1 MEQSKSVLMTI
12 LRNKQTPIDQFRDSA
27 HQLALIMAQEAT
39 TYLPTKPHVITTPL
53 EAPFNGTTWAQPVTL
68 IPILR
73 SGLALLPAF
82 LNYFPTA
89 NVGIVGLKRDEST
102 AIAHWYYKNI
112 PPISAQSTVI
122 ILDPMLATGGS
133 ALATL
138 DMLATIDIN
147 QKQIIFAGIISSQ
160 EGINAVKKS
169 YPDITI
175 ITADCDP
182 ALNQSKYIVPGLGD
196 FGDRYFGT
204 PA

>member
-1 MEQSKSVLMTI
+1 MEQSKAILMTI

-27 HQLALIMAQEAT
+27 HQLALIMAQETT
-39 TYLPTKPHVITTPL
+39 TYLPTKSQTITTPL

-82 LNYFPTA
+82 LQYFPNA
-89 NVGIVGLKRDEST
+89 NVGVVGLKRDEAT

-112 PPISAQSTVI
+112 PPIPSQSMVI

-138 DMLATIDIN
+138 DMLTSLNIK

-160 EGINAVKKS
+160 EGINAVKKA
-169 YPDITI
+169 YPDITVI
-175 ITADCDP
+175 IADCDP
-182 ALNQSKYIVPGLGD
+182 ALNQAKYIVPGLGD
-196 FGDRYFGT
+196 FGDRFFGT
-204 PA
+204 E